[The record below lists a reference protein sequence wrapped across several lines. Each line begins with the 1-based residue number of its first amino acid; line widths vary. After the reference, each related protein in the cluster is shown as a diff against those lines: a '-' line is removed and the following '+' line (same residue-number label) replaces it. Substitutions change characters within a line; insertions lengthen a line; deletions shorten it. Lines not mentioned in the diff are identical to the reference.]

1 MPVSSSSRHVSNS
14 SSGLLT
20 DLHLPFLR
28 ERQIF
33 FVLTIYFITAQP
45 LYLSELEM
53 GQNAITNANLSL
65 TPLGAGDLIDRA
77 VRFYRKNFFT
87 FVMIAAPPVVVGT
100 LMSVAWTV
108 LGRQLF
114 TIDLDPRS
122 ADTTLYYL
130 FVWFGNAVIWLTET
144 IATLV
149 VMGGA
154 SRNFVRHLLFGE
166 PITFRETYDNT
177 RKRFFA
183 LVCASALITILL
195 SVIGFIFF
203 YFGMMITG
211 LLIILIIGIFS
222 SIPVVATILSIVTG
236 FVGVAGS
243 IWLFFLIASRFA
255 YIPQII
261 LVEGQGIASAV
272 SRSASLASG
281 NVRRLIALFLF
292 TLVATYSALAILYV
306 PLAWYAWGTGVEVMS
321 FSSDLI
327 PAWYEIA
334 YNLIWQISLILLS
347 PVWMIGLCLLYVDE
361 RVRSEGY
368 DIELMAARRLG
379 EIPSVPVT
387 YVNPLQPAISV
398 SHRAESVAVS
408 PSVPKRRSHSTLGL
422 D

>member
-1 MPVSSSSRHVSNS
+1 MEIR
-14 SSGLLT
+14 L
-20 DLHLPFLR
+20 
-28 ERQIF
+28 
-33 FVLTIYFITAQP
+33 A
-45 LYLSELEM
+45 SET
-53 GQNAITNANLSL
+53 ITNTGLSL
-65 TPLGAGDLIDRA
+65 APLGAGDLIDRA
-77 VRFYRKNFFT
+77 VRFYRKNFLT
-87 FVMIAAPPVVVGT
+87 FVMIAAPPVIVGT
-100 LMSVAWTV
+100 LISVGWTV

-114 TIDLDPRS
+114 AGNLDPRS
-122 ADTTLYYL
+122 GDTALYYV
-130 FVWFGNAVIWLTET
+130 FVWFGNAVIWMAET

-183 LVCASALITILL
+183 LVGASSLITILL

-203 YFGMMITG
+203 YFGLMITG

-222 SIPVVATILSIVTG
+222 SIPIVATILSIV
-236 FVGVAGS
+236 AGIIGS
-243 IWLFFLIASRFA
+243 AGTIWLFFLIASRFA
-255 YIPQII
+255 YVPQIM
-261 LVEGQGIASAV
+261 LVEGQGITSAV

-306 PLAWYAWGTGVEVMS
+306 PLAWYAWGAGVEVMT
-321 FSSDLI
+321 FSADLI
-327 PAWYEIA
+327 PAWYEIS

-347 PVWMIGLCLLYVDE
+347 PVWTIGLCLLYVDE

-379 EIPSVPVT
+379 EIPTVPVD

-398 SHRAESVAVS
+398 SHRAEPLPAAGPVVS
-408 PSVPKRRSHSTLGL
+408 KRPSHSTLGL
-422 D
+422 E